1 VALLR
6 VYGGALGF
14 ELADVLNLSCPFHIG
29 LMMRVVSRSRAA
41 GLNSSKL
48 LLIGFSPHIRSAQP
62 SEPDPPSRTLAVEYA
77 ITARLKHFN
86 LLSDSGNE

>member
-1 VALLR
+1 MIANYEPSFLFECVALLL

-41 GLNSSKL
+41 GMKFEQTPSDEAFRRTTGRLNL
-48 LLIGFSPHIRSAQP
+48 QN
-62 SEPDPPSRTLAVEYA
+62 RTRHRGHKILP
-77 ITARLKHFN
+77 R
-86 LLSDSGNE
+86 